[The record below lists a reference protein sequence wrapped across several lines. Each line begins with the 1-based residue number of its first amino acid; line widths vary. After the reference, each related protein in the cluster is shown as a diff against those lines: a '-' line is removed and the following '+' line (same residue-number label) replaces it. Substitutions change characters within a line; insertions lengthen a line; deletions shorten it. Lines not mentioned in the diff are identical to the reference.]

1 MTISVVPA
9 AGLGKRLKSGAG
21 DTEQGTKDVPKALVT
36 IAGKPMVGWVMEA
49 LEQTPIVDG
58 IVLVVPPSHHSEF
71 ERCCQA
77 LALRKPVW
85 LVEGGEDRQQSVW
98 HGLKALPPETEWVIV
113 HDAARPLVTPALLV
127 AVWEAAREIG
137 SAAIAA
143 LPCPDTVKRSLD
155 GVLIAETLDRQQIWL
170 AQTPQVFAA
179 DLLLAAHEKAL
190 ADGFTAT
197 DDAMLVERMGAP
209 IRLVMG
215 EPTNLKVT
223 YPADLL
229 LAEALLQGRQQ
240 KGSCNFEANSPSR

>member
-9 AGLGKRLKSGAG
+9 AGLGKRLKSGGRGTG
-21 DTEQGTKDVPKALVT
+21 DEGRDLPKALVVV
-36 IAGKPMVGWVMEA
+36 AGKPMVGWVMEA
-49 LEQTPIVDG
+49 LAQTPIVDG
-58 IVLVVPPSHHSEF
+58 IVLVIPPSHRLAF
-71 ERCCQA
+71 EQCCQA
-77 LALRKPVW
+77 LALQKPVW
-85 LVEGGEDRQQSVW
+85 LVDGGDDRQQSVW

-113 HDAARPLVTPALLV
+113 HDAARPLVTPELV
-127 AVWEAAREIG
+127 IAVWEAAREIG

-143 LPCPDTVKRSLD
+143 LPCAETVKRSLD

-179 DLLLAAHEKAL
+179 DLLIAAHEKAL

-197 DDAMLVERMGAP
+197 DDATLVERMGAP

-229 LAEALLQGRQQ
+229 IAEAFLRARKQ
-240 KGSCNFEANSPSR
+240 